1 MSNDFKRGVL
11 LPESTLQQLEAVMP
25 EGVSLEDYID
35 ALLIQSVTR
44 MGIRQQRH
52 RDGRAYL
59 PNRFKSKKPLK

>member
-1 MSNDFKRGVL
+1 MSQDFKRELL

-25 EGVSLEDYID
+25 DGVRLEDYID
-35 ALLIQSVTR
+35 TLLVGSLSR
-44 MGIRQQRH
+44 MGIKQRRH